1 MREILFR
8 GKRVDNGE
16 WVEGNYVHRTK
27 FYGDPDDKHF
37 ILVGGEFDYDFYDAF
52 EVDPET
58 VGQYIGIKDRN
69 GKKIFELD
77 IISHVKFPDEPALI
91 CWHENGFAIKG
102 LWYSTD
108 ILSRKADIEVVG
120 NIHDNPELIGGE
132 KR

>member
-16 WVEGNYVHRTK
+16 WVEGNYGERFDGEGIVSCISKPTK
-27 FYGDPDDKHF
+27 ETISGT
-37 ILVGGEFDYDFYDAF
+37 LCYD
-52 EVDPET
+52 VDPST
-58 VGQYIGIKDRN
+58 VGQYTGLKDRN

-77 IISHVKFPDEPALI
+77 IISHVEFPDEPALI
-91 CWHENGFAIKG
+91 CWHETGFAIKG

-108 ILSRKADIEVVG
+108 ISSRKADIEVVG
-120 NIHDNPELIGGE
+120 NIHDNPDLIGGE

>member
-16 WVEGNYVHRTK
+16 WVEGMYVHRTK
-27 FYGDPDDKHF
+27 FYGDSCDDHF
-37 ILVGGEFDYDFYDAF
+37 ILIGGEYVYDHHNAYK
-52 EVDPET
+52 VYPET
-58 VGQYIGIKDRN
+58 VGQYTGIEDRN

-77 IISHVKFPDEPALI
+77 IISHVKYPDEPALI
-91 CWHENGFAIKG
+91 CWHETGFAIKG

-108 ILSRKADIEVVG
+108 ISSRKADIEVVG

-132 KR
+132 KK